1 MRFCPKCPWSVKYKK
16 CSQDA
21 RKMQKFLHFRKVHA
35 RTYKKHIYHF
45 FISPIVAEISP
56 IEGKS
61 LVCYSPLSGIFIC
74 LRCFL
79 ATLKLFKVKGITQKW
94 EKMQNIIPFWMSFR
108 PHLEAIFEIFFSF
121 LALSPLLRVVWP

>member
-1 MRFCPKCPWSVKYKK
+1 MLTDEVLPKMPMFSQVQK

-45 FISPIVAEISP
+45 FISPILPEISP

-61 LVCYSPLSGIFIC
+61 LG
-74 LRCFL
+74 
-79 ATLKLFKVKGITQKW
+79 W
-94 EKMQNIIPFWMSFR
+94 
-108 PHLEAIFEIFFSF
+108 
-121 LALSPLLRVVWP
+121 